1 MRNISK
7 DLIVYNMTKNG
18 LIGKVCDLSVSY
30 ETIDVSY
37 IEDIHKYL
45 MKKVQYYLGLG
56 FI

>member
-1 MRNISK
+1 
-7 DLIVYNMTKNG
+7 MTKNG